1 MTYCFHAVIY
11 IVKNVQVDDEAEGVE
26 KKPGKGEEEVEEEGE
41 EEEGEE
47 EEGEEEVAGEL
58 QEVEKEE
65 RERRGSSVAS
75 GVEKIQVVAEVH

>member
-1 MTYCFHAVIY
+1 M
-11 IVKNVQVDDEAEGVE
+11 KNVQVDDEAEGVE

-47 EEGEEEVAGEL
+47 EVAGEL
-58 QEVEKEE
+58 QEVEREE
-65 RERRGSSVAS
+65 REKRGSSVAS

>member
-1 MTYCFHAVIY
+1 M
-11 IVKNVQVDDEAEGVE
+11 KNVQVDDEAEGVE
-26 KKPGKGEEEVEEEGE
+26 KKPGKGEEEVEE
-41 EEEGEE
+41 GEE

-58 QEVEKEE
+58 QEVEREE